1 MNVSG
6 QLPTPFAVDSAYRR
20 ARVFRLSSDAMYRL
34 AMNSDLGRR
43 IIELANVMDPVRRA
57 ALQREV
63 FAPQYVLHPK
73 NDPDVV
79 GLDAYIERTSP
90 VHYLDAMEFFLD
102 DLIDTPEG
110 FVMRYHWT
118 AEYKGQPIGNNAIE
132 INRVEDGLVV
142 ETWNAQDRLSV
153 IEQISAIDRSASEA

>member
-1 MNVSG
+1 
-6 QLPTPFAVDSAYRR
+6 
-20 ARVFRLSSDAMYRL
+20 
-34 AMNSDLGRR
+34 MNSDLGRR
-43 IIELANVMDPVRRA
+43 IIELANVMDPVERA
-57 ALQREV
+57 VLQREV
-63 FAPQYVLHPK
+63 FAPQYVLHPR

-90 VHYLDAMEFFLD
+90 GQHPDAMRFFLD
-102 DLIDTPEG
+102 ELIDTSEG

-118 AEYKGQPIGNNAIE
+118 AEYKGQPIGNRAIE

-153 IEQISAIDRSASEA
+153 IEQISAIDESTPEG

>member
-1 MNVSG
+1 
-6 QLPTPFAVDSAYRR
+6 
-20 ARVFRLSSDAMYRL
+20 
-34 AMNSDLGRR
+34 MNSDLGRR
-43 IIELANVMDPVRRA
+43 IIELANVMDPVERA
-57 ALQREV
+57 VLQREV
-63 FAPQYVLHPK
+63 FAPQYVLHPR

-90 VHYLDAMEFFLD
+90 GQHPDAMRFFLD
-102 DLIDTPEG
+102 ELIDTSEG

-118 AEYKGQPIGNNAIE
+118 AEYKGQPIGNKAIE

-153 IEQISAIDRSASEA
+153 IEQISAIDGSTPES